1 MQDLWRLSATDIAAL
16 IRSKKVSAKEA
27 AHGRAGA
34 ARCGQPHDQ
43 RRGRSSAG
51 GGAGA
56 GRGRS
61 MRRSRAARRSVRWRA
76 CRSPSRSI
84 SISRGS
90 PPPTASRLQR
100 DVIAQSNSPVIDNLR
115 KAGAVILGRTNCPA
129 FSYRWFT
136 TNLIHGDTK
145 NPRDP
150 GITPGGSSGGA
161 GAAVA
166 AGIGHIAH
174 GTDIAGSI
182 RYPAYACGVHGL
194 RPTVGRIAAFNAAL
208 PERTI
213 GPQISAVSGPLA
225 RTIGDLRIALAAM
238 SGKDVRDPWWV
249 PAPLEGPAMP
259 KRAALCLQPDG
270 LETSAE
276 VKAAVADA
284 GKRLERA
291 GWMVEEVATP
301 PLREAA
307 DLQTKLWLGDGY
319 EAQLAAAEREGDPG
333 ALACLRGNRAKVFPF
348 DAAAFSKALTRRATL
363 TREWLQFFETYSVLL
378 IPVSGELPFPDGLDM
393 RDEASFARVW
403 RAQLTQIAIPFM
415 GLPALTVSTG
425 LVGRVPVGVQVVSGR
440 LPRGSLL
447 ARGRGDRGG
456 RNAGRADRSRP
467 VVFEAKEHDGWHQ
480 RFHGKVACRRG
491 RIPEAVRGSGAPD
504 RQHRERLRVHAAIQR
519 PRGAAPGTLP
529 ARLFGAR
536 ISLQPVRR
544 PGTRRRQ
551 GDRTVL
557 RQQLCRHLSDVRQD
571 RRQRRQC
578 ASAVSIFEERKI
590 RAARLVDQMEFHQ
603 IPGRSFGQGGGAACA
618 DRHAGRSDK
627 KEIEAL
633 L

>member
-1 MQDLWRLSATDIAAL
+1 MEDLWRLSATDLAAL
-16 IRSKKVSAKEA
+16 IRSKKISAKEA
-27 AHGRAGA
+27 ASA
-34 ARCGQPHDQ
+34 ALARLDAVNPAINAVVDHRPADVLAQAAAIDAAIARNDDVGPLVGVPVTVKVNIDQ
-43 RRGRSSAG
+43 EGFATTNG
-51 GGAGA
+51 LK
-56 GRGRS
+56 
-61 MRRSRAARRSVRWRA
+61 
-76 CRSPSRSI
+76 
-84 SISRGS
+84 
-90 PPPTASRLQR
+90 LQR
-100 DVIAQSNSPVIDNLR
+100 DVIAATNSPVIDNLR

-161 GAAVA
+161 GSAVA

-194 RPTVGRIAAFNAAL
+194 RPTMGRIAAFNASL

-270 LETSAE
+270 LETVAE

-284 GKRLERA
+284 GKRLARA
-291 GWMVEEVATP
+291 GWVVEEIETTP

-333 ALACLRGNRAKVFPF
+333 ALACLRGNKTKVFPF

-363 TREWLQFFETYSVLL
+363 AREWLQFFETYSVLL
-378 IPVSGELPFPDGLDM
+378 MPVSAELPFPDGLDL
-393 RDEASFARVW
+393 RDDASFARVW
-403 RAQLTQIAIPFM
+403 RAQLPQIAIPFM
-415 GLPALTVSTG
+415 GLPGLTVSTG

-440 LPRGSLL
+440 YREDLCLL
-447 ARGRGDRGG
+447 AGEAIEAGG
-456 RNAGRADRSRP
+456 TPPMP
-467 VVFEAKEHDGWHQ
+467 VD
-480 RFHGKVACRRG
+480 
-491 RIPEAVRGSGAPD
+491 
-504 RQHRERLRVHAAIQR
+504 
-519 PRGAAPGTLP
+519 
-529 ARLFGAR
+529 
-536 ISLQPVRR
+536 PVR
-544 PGTRRRQ
+544 
-551 GDRTVL
+551 
-557 RQQLCRHLSDVRQD
+557 
-571 RRQRRQC
+571 
-578 ASAVSIFEERKI
+578 
-590 RAARLVDQMEFHQ
+590 
-603 IPGRSFGQGGGAACA
+603 
-618 DRHAGRSDK
+618 
-627 KEIEAL
+627 
-633 L
+633 

>member
-1 MQDLWRLSATDIAAL
+1 MEGVWRLSAKELAAL
-16 IRSKKVSAKEA
+16 VKSKKVSAKEA
-27 AHGRAGA
+27 ALAALARLDAVNPSINAVVDHRPEDVLAQAAAVDAAIARGEDAGA
-34 ARCGQPHDQ
+34 LAGVPVTVKVNIDQ
-43 RRGRSSAG
+43 AG
-51 GGAGA
+51 FATTNGLK
-56 GRGRS
+56 
-61 MRRSRAARRSVRWRA
+61 
-76 CRSPSRSI
+76 
-84 SISRGS
+84 
-90 PPPTASRLQR
+90 LQR
-100 DVIAQSNSPVIDNLR
+100 DAIARSNSPVVDNLR

-194 RPTVGRIAAFNAAL
+194 RPTVGRVAAFNAAL
-208 PERTI
+208 PERSI

-238 SGKDVRDPWWV
+238 SAPDMRDPWWV

-270 LETSAE
+270 LEPVAE

-284 GKRLERA
+284 AKRLERA
-291 GWMVEEVATP
+291 GWVVEEVTATP

-307 DLQTKLWLGDGY
+307 ELQTKLWIGDGY
-319 EAQLAAAEREGDPG
+319 EAQLEAAEREGDPG

-348 DAAAFSKALTRRATL
+348 DAMTLSKVLTRRATL
-363 TREWLQFFETYSVLL
+363 AREWLQFFETYSVLL
-378 IPVSGELPFPDGLDM
+378 MPVSGELPFPDGLDR
-393 RDEASFARVW
+393 RDDASFARVW

-440 LPRGSLL
+440 FREDLCLL
-447 ARGRGDRGG
+447 AG
-456 RNAGRADRSRP
+456 
-467 VVFEAKEHDGWHQ
+467 EA
-480 RFHGKVACRRG
+480 
-491 RIPEAVRGSGAPD
+491 
-504 RQHRERLRVHAAIQR
+504 
-519 PRGAAPGTLP
+519 
-529 ARLFGAR
+529 
-536 ISLQPVRR
+536 
-544 PGTRRRQ
+544 
-551 GDRTVL
+551 
-557 RQQLCRHLSDVRQD
+557 
-571 RRQRRQC
+571 
-578 ASAVSIFEERKI
+578 
-590 RAARLVDQMEFHQ
+590 
-603 IPGRSFGQGGGAACA
+603 
-618 DRHAGRSDK
+618 
-627 KEIEAL
+627 IEAGGTPSAPIDPAS
-633 L
+633 